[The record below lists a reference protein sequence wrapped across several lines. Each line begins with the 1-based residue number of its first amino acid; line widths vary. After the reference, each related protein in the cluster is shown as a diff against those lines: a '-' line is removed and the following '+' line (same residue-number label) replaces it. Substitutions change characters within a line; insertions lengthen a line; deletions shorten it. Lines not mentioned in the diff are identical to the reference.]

1 MRQGKDEIKNKY
13 KNINLSYVVLKR
25 NIGENT
31 ENLSP
36 WLSVITVIYVKKI
49 DFKAKRITR
58 VEKVCD
64 NKSFNTL
71 WIYKWTML
79 VMKN

>member
-1 MRQGKDEIKNKY
+1 MWS
-13 KNINLSYVVLKR
+13 LR

-36 WLSVITVIYVKKI
+36 CLSVITVIYVKKI

-71 WIYKWTML
+71 
-79 VMKN
+79 